1 MKAPE
6 IRRRASS
13 DLREEVKRLRQEMFD
28 RRFRAHNEEKP
39 DRGFVSRAK
48 RDVARILGILR
59 ERELGLSREPA
70 GSGKE

>member
-1 MKAPE
+1 MNALE
-6 IRRRASS
+6 IRRRVSG

-39 DRGFVSRAK
+39 DRGFLRRTK

-59 ERELGLSREPA
+59 ERELGLSREPV